1 MKLISSRGR
10 GYPWFYLEVNVIKD
24 VEWNVDSLQ
33 HAKLGWIPRKSEV
46 HTVCFLKIS
55 GISEKVFPLVILVM
69 TELKCLVLHL
79 KKLFDSLY
87 FKSFTD

>member
-33 HAKLGWIPRKSEV
+33 HAQLGWIPRKSEV
-46 HTVCFLKIS
+46 HTACFLKIS
-55 GISEKVFPLVILVM
+55 GISESFSISNPSQDGIKVPGI
-69 TELKCLVLHL
+69 TPKEII
-79 KKLFDSLY
+79 
-87 FKSFTD
+87 